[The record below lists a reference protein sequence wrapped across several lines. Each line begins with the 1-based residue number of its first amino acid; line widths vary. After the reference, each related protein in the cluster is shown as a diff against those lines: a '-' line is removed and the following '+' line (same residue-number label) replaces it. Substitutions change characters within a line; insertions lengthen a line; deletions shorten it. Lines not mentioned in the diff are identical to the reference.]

1 MTYYWYKTANNV
13 TSSLVSS
20 ISWSTTTIIVNDWNI
35 FPSTFPYMLT
45 IEQELNGQTVVRE
58 IVKVTARTW
67 NTMTVVRAVESCVSD
82 DTASPKTL
90 TQVAHNFNA
99 NALVSLNMTAW
110 VLQDCQQ
117 WITDN
122 ANDISDANDAID
134 DINHRIQQIEE
145 DIGNL

>member
-45 IEQELNGQTVVRE
+45 IEQKLNGQTVVRE

-90 TQVAHNFNA
+90 SQIAHNFNA

-134 DINHRIQQIEE
+134 DINHRIQQIEA

>member
-45 IEQELNGQTVVRE
+45 IEQKLNWQTVVRE

-134 DINHRIQQIEE
+134 DINHRIQQIEA

>member
-1 MTYYWYKTANNV
+1 MTYYWYKTANNI

-35 FPSTFPYMLT
+35 FPSTFPYILT
-45 IEQELNGQTVVRE
+45 IEQKLNGQTVVRE

-134 DINHRIQQIEE
+134 DINHRIQQIEA

>member
-45 IEQELNGQTVVRE
+45 IEQKLNGQTVVRE

-122 ANDISDANDAID
+122 ANDISDANDVID

>member
-1 MTYYWYKTANNV
+1 MTYYWYKTANNI

-35 FPSTFPYMLT
+35 FPSTFPYILT
-45 IEQELNGQTVVRE
+45 IEQKLNEQTVVRE

-134 DINHRIQQIEE
+134 DINHRIQQIEA

>member
-13 TSSLVSS
+13 TSYLSSS
-20 ISWSTTTIIVNDWNI
+20 ISANTTTIIVNDWNI
-35 FPSTFPYMLT
+35 FPSTFPYLLT
-45 IEQELNGQTVVRE
+45 IEKQLNGQTVVRE

-90 TQVAHNFNA
+90 TQVAHNFDA
-99 NALVSLNMTAW
+99 NALVSLNMTAGTLKD
-110 VLQDCQQ
+110 VQDE
-117 WITDN
+117 ITSQSGR
-122 ANDISDANDAID
+122 ISTAENNITALTWLITTLE
-134 DINHRIQQIEE
+134 Q

>member
-45 IEQELNGQTVVRE
+45 IEQKLNGQTVVRE

>member
-35 FPSTFPYMLT
+35 FPSTFPYILT
-45 IEQELNGQTVVRE
+45 IEQKLNGQTVVRE

-122 ANDISDANDAID
+122 ANDISDVNDAID
-134 DINHRIQQIEE
+134 DINHRIQQIEA

>member
-45 IEQELNGQTVVRE
+45 IEQKLNGQTVVRE

-134 DINHRIQQIEE
+134 DINHRIQQIEA

>member
-35 FPSTFPYMLT
+35 FPSTFPYILT
-45 IEQELNGQTVVRE
+45 IEQKLNGQTVVRE

-134 DINHRIQQIEE
+134 DINHRIQQIEA